1 MFMSAVSPNSGI
13 RRLAPRKRQ
22 RLAVTAEPPHILARV
37 SHRLEP
43 VGDPRVHIRGH
54 EADQRIGTLTV
65 SGGHTVDIGAIR
77 YHRGLWSII

>member
-13 RRLAPRKRQ
+13 RRLAPRERQ

-43 VGDPRVHIRGH
+43 VGDPRVHIRGR
-54 EADQRIGTLTV
+54 EADQRIEQV
-65 SGGHTVDIGAIR
+65 VVNAA
-77 YHRGLWSII
+77 